1 MSDFA
6 RYFRP
11 APRLR
16 RTRARRADE
25 KDGTPQRNSS
35 SSTTAQPSTGT
46 PSAASAAAS
55 SSCASGAAFHAS
67 PQPAATSPGTGIMR
81 PGSPRRR
88 QHSSH
93 DIAAAVVG
101 NVTTRDGT
109 RTRLTAGPYGLT
121 TRLAPV
127 SRCAITYM
135 LVTSP
140 TASVSAMP

>member
-1 MSDFA
+1 MVMASM
-6 RYFRP
+6 
-11 APRLR
+11 
-16 RTRARRADE
+16 
-25 KDGTPQRNSS
+25 
-35 SSTTAQPSTGT
+35 GT
-46 PSAASAAAS
+46 PSASSAAAS
-55 SSCASGAAFHAS
+55 SSRASGAVFHAR
-67 PQPAATSPGTGIMR
+67 PQPAATSPGTGIIR
-81 PGSPRRR
+81 PPRPRRW

-101 NVTTRDGT
+101 NVTTKDGT
-109 RTRLTAGPYGLT
+109 RTRAIARRRPYGRT

>member
-1 MSDFA
+1 MVMA
-6 RYFRP
+6 
-11 APRLR
+11 
-16 RTRARRADE
+16 
-25 KDGTPQRNSS
+25 
-35 SSTTAQPSTGT
+35 STGT

-55 SSCASGAAFHAS
+55 SSRASGVVFHAR
-67 PQPAATSPGTGIMR
+67 PHPAATSPGTGIIR
-81 PGSPRRR
+81 PPKPRRW

-109 RTRLTAGPYGLT
+109 RTRAIARRRYGRT

-127 SRCAITYM
+127 RRCAITYM

>member
-1 MSDFA
+1 MVMA
-6 RYFRP
+6 
-11 APRLR
+11 
-16 RTRARRADE
+16 
-25 KDGTPQRNSS
+25 
-35 SSTTAQPSTGT
+35 STGT
-46 PSAASAAAS
+46 PSASSAAAS
-55 SSCASGAAFHAS
+55 SSRASGAVFHAR
-67 PQPAATSPGTGIMR
+67 PQPAATSPGTGIIR
-81 PGSPRRR
+81 PPRPRRW

-101 NVTTRDGT
+101 NVTTREGT
-109 RTRLTAGPYGLT
+109 RTRTITDRRSYGLT

>member
-1 MSDFA
+1 MVMASM
-6 RYFRP
+6 
-11 APRLR
+11 
-16 RTRARRADE
+16 
-25 KDGTPQRNSS
+25 
-35 SSTTAQPSTGT
+35 GT
-46 PSAASAAAS
+46 PSASSAAAS
-55 SSCASGAAFHAS
+55 SSRASGAVFHAR
-67 PQPAATSPGTGIMR
+67 PQPAATSPGTGIIR
-81 PGSPRRR
+81 PPRPRRW

-109 RTRLTAGPYGLT
+109 RTRAIATPARARPYGRT

>member
-1 MSDFA
+1 
-6 RYFRP
+6 
-11 APRLR
+11 
-16 RTRARRADE
+16 
-25 KDGTPQRNSS
+25 
-35 SSTTAQPSTGT
+35 
-46 PSAASAAAS
+46 
-55 SSCASGAAFHAS
+55 
-67 PQPAATSPGTGIMR
+67 MR

-109 RTRLTAGPYGLT
+109 RKRLTAGPYGLT

>member
-1 MSDFA
+1 MY
-6 RYFRP
+6 RYCRCHPF
-11 APRLR
+11 
-16 RTRARRADE
+16 
-25 KDGTPQRNSS
+25 G
-35 SSTTAQPSTGT
+35 
-46 PSAASAAAS
+46 
-55 SSCASGAAFHAS
+55 FHAR
-67 PQPAATSPGTGIMR
+67 PQPAATSPGTGIIR
-81 PGSPRRR
+81 PGRPRRS

-101 NVTTRDGT
+101 NVTTREGT
-109 RTRLTAGPYGLT
+109 RTRAITDRRSYGLT